1 MCTVCTVPHMY
12 KDLKKQ
18 QLKQA
23 TVLTVADI
31 SGPALGALARER
43 VDGVSAGAAIH
54 ARRRGALVN
63 VG

>member
-1 MCTVCTVPHMY
+1 MY
-12 KDLKKQ
+12 RDLKKQ